1 MGNGSRFVWCTTS
14 KSSPTRDTRRTQR
27 EEIRASTRNACHTPT
42 ICTKNHRWDLRGATL
57 HASAPENDLSYNLN
71 AEVQLRANEIE
82 RERSEQPKFARL
94 LQRTFGERQRRG
106 CIETAHPAPRNTQ
119 ADEGFLGQLLAG
131 FRR

>member
-1 MGNGSRFVWCTTS
+1 MVATT
-14 KSSPTRDTRRTQR
+14 RTHDA
-27 EEIRASTRNACHTPT
+27 IR
-42 ICTKNHRWDLRGATL
+42 I
-57 HASAPENDLSYNLN
+57 LSELEQQPN

-82 RERSEQPKFARL
+82 CERSEQPKFARL

-106 CIETAHPAPRNTQ
+106 CIETAHPAQRNTQ